1 MKNEKVSIIE
11 KENNIE
17 LVIPIGN
24 EKIKKWILNKKLIEK
39 WQYQN

>member
-24 EKIKKWILNKKLIEK
+24 EKIKKWILN
-39 WQYQN
+39 